1 MEPAML
7 GSEKKITCMLPEWL
21 HLFFNN
27 DHNLHM
33 RIYPTIE
40 VIAFLQDIL
49 KIFR

>member
-1 MEPAML
+1 ML
-7 GSEKKITCMLPEWL
+7 GSEKKTTLVCFQNGCIF
-21 HLFFNN
+21 FFNN

-33 RIYPTIE
+33 RIYPMIE

>member
-1 MEPAML
+1 ML
-7 GSEKKITCMLPEWL
+7 GSEKKN
-21 HLFFNN
+21 HLYASRMVAAFFNN